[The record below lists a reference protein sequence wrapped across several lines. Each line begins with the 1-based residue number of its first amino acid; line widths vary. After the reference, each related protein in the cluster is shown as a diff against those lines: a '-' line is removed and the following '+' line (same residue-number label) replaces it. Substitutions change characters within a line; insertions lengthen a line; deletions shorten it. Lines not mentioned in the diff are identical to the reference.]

1 MRNRIDIES
10 IQTENEE
17 ELIALERSSPL
28 KVWTR
33 DVLSEFVQNKL
44 DGYRLIV
51 VSNREPFQHRR
62 SGARIEC
69 IQPVSGLAS
78 ALDPVMRACGGLWI
92 AHGNG
97 NADLETV
104 DHFDHVRVPPEKPE
118 YTLRRVWLSPE
129 EEEGYYA
136 GFANQ
141 GLWPLCHVAF
151 TRPVFDPDHWD
162 TYRRVNERF
171 AEAVLE
177 EAGSD
182 PTFVFIQDYHF
193 ALLPRMLRNA
203 NANLAIAQFWHIPW
217 PNCEVFGAFP
227 WREEILGGMLGNDLL
242 GFHLPHYCQN
252 FLASVDCSLEARIDR
267 AESEICWG
275 GHATL
280 VRPFPIGVDFDEH
293 SKRAASQAVETDML
307 RWQQE
312 LGLKGKRLA
321 IGIDRLDYTKGIPE
335 RLRMLDRLLEQHP
348 TYRGKLVFVQI
359 AVPSRSTL
367 PAYCQVQREVDAL
380 AAQINL
386 RWATASWRPIVLL
399 KRHYS
404 EPEMVALHRLADFCV
419 VSSLHDGMNLVAK
432 EFAAS
437 RVDEDGVLVL
447 SKFAGAAHELKEAL
461 QINPFSIEEGA
472 EAYREALQMH
482 PDERRRRMRRMRE
495 VVEQNNIYRWAGKF
509 LGQLAKIGL
518 PEVRERSHFVRPLP
532 KALGVAV

>member
-1 MRNRIDIES
+1 
-10 IQTENEE
+10 
-17 ELIALERSSPL
+17 L

-33 DVLSEFVQNKL
+33 DVLSEFVRTKL

-62 SGARIEC
+62 AGARIEC
-69 IQPVSGLAS
+69 IQPASGMAS

-97 NADLETV
+97 DADFETV
-104 DHFDHVRVPPEKPE
+104 DRFDHVQVPPERPE
-118 YTLRRVWLSPE
+118 YTLRRVWLSKE
-129 EEEGYYA
+129 DEEGYYA

-151 TRPVFDPDHWD
+151 TRPLFDPDHWD

-171 AEAVLE
+171 ADAVLE
-177 EAGSD
+177 EAGNE

-203 NANLAIAQFWHIPW
+203 SSNLVIAQFWHIPW
-217 PNCEVFGAFP
+217 PNREVFSAFP
-227 WREEILGGMLGNDLL
+227 WREEILDGLLGNDLL
-242 GFHLPHYCQN
+242 GFHLQHHCRN
-252 FLASVDCSLEARIDR
+252 FLETVDCSVEARLDTTN
-267 AESEICWG
+267 SEICRG
-275 GHATL
+275 GHCTL
-280 VRPFPIGVDFDEH
+280 IRPFPIGIDFDEH
-293 SKRAASQAVETDML
+293 ADLAESESVETQIR
-307 RWQQE
+307 RWKQE
-312 LGLKGKRLA
+312 LSLKGKLLG

-335 RLRMLDRLLEQHP
+335 RLRFLDRLLERHP
-348 TYRGKLVFVQI
+348 GYRGKLVFVQI

-367 PAYCQVQREVDAL
+367 PAYRQIEREVDAL

-386 RWATASWRPIVLL
+386 RWGTASWRPVVLL
-399 KRHYS
+399 KRHYTQ
-404 EPEMVALHRLADFCV
+404 PEMIALHRMAHFCV

-447 SKFAGAAHELKEAL
+447 SKFAGAAYELKEAL

-472 EAYREALQMH
+472 EAYRAALQMQAE
-482 PDERRRRMRRMRE
+482 ERGRRMRKLRE
-495 VVEQNNIYRWAGKF
+495 AIEQNNVYRWAGKF
-509 LGQLAKIGL
+509 LSQLAKIEF
-518 PEVRERSHFVRPLP
+518 PESGEPERSDFTSSRPL